1 MPIGVGRLIRGARGV
16 GRGVAQDP
24 SRVSKGLGMG
34 MLVGGAAIAGALS
47 GSKQV
52 MDSAFDVAFNDPEA
66 DRAFVGADITPAMA
80 AGMDIGGPIGA
91 FQKARLYGGASQVAG
106 GLTAAAG
113 GIGLGALGL
122 GVGATG
128 MAANIGLK
136 RMNLGFGPGSMG
148 GPNLFPKAS
157 YGGAIAAVG
166 GIGLALAGAKSTAAG
181 MQTFAG
187 NPFLN
192 TSSATADRLNASG
205 DIVLGAHNSR
215 RGY

>member
-1 MPIGVGRLIRGARGV
+1 LQIKELIGSLT
-16 GRGVAQDP
+16 
-24 SRVSKGLGMG
+24 
-34 MLVGGAAIAGALS
+34 
-47 GSKQV
+47 GS
-52 MDSAFDVAFNDPEA
+52 
-66 DRAFVGADITPAMA
+66 
-80 AGMDIGGPIGA
+80 
-91 FQKARLYGGASQVAG
+91 
-106 GLTAAAG
+106 
-113 GIGLGALGL
+113 
-122 GVGATG
+122 
-128 MAANIGLK
+128 
-136 RMNLGFGPGSMG
+136 
-148 GPNLFPKAS
+148 NLFTKAS